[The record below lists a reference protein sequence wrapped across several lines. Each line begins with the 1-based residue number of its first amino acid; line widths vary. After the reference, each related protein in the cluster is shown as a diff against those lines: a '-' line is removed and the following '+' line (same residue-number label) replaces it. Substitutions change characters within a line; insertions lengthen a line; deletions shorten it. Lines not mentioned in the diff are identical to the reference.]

1 MLIEL
6 CVGNYATF
14 DGLVNG
20 ADNIFKNYTR
30 TYSKS
35 YMWIDF
41 QNLQIGVNIRI
52 EYAQLY
58 ENCWNTNR

>member
-1 MLIEL
+1 
-6 CVGNYATF
+6 
-14 DGLVNG
+14 
-20 ADNIFKNYTR
+20 
-30 TYSKS
+30 
-35 YMWIDF
+35 MWIDF

>member
-1 MLIEL
+1 MLIKL
-6 CVGNYATF
+6 CVGKFATF

-20 ADNIFKNYTR
+20 VDNCFKNYTR

-35 YMWIDF
+35 YIWIDF
-41 QNLQIGVNIRI
+41 QNHQIGVNIRI

-58 ENCWNTNR
+58 DFLKNTNR